1 MPKPRQLNLF
11 YIMTFIIIL
20 LSIWLIYEII
30 ISSSENDGKTDIVI
44 TYVDFECV
52 KWQEAYKHHIE
63 TVYDPTVHTADSATK
78 NRFVNHGE
86 LRYLLR
92 AIAHHMPWIR
102 HVFLVVDDELVV
114 PAWISQEVKIVRHKE
129 IFLGA
134 HRACLPTFN
143 SQAIETVLHKIKG
156 ISDPFIYFN
165 DDVFIGRPIQRT
177 DLIQESRIA
186 IIPTESRSKTGIP
199 DVSEYGYRCAW
210 KNVNT
215 LLDNHFGTTVRYK
228 LEHAPFV
235 VSPRIMKKLWK
246 VFNTEMESTVRSQFR
261 AVTDVNVSPA
271 LHPYYALHSGDGFIQ
286 KNLSAKTAYLSMGN
300 KPATLIKLNDLH
312 MNLPHFFCLE
322 DGDGQSESDGA
333 IKNFFEK
340 IFPENSKYET

>member
-1 MPKPRQLNLF
+1 MAKKKSTNIF
-11 YIMTFIIIL
+11 YILTFIIIL
-20 LSIWLIYEII
+20 LAIWLIYKIFKK
-30 ISSSENDGKTDIVI
+30 SSNAGKTDIVI

-52 KWQEAYKHHIE
+52 KWQESYKHHIE
-63 TVYDPTVHTADSATK
+63 TTYDPTVHTVDSATK

-92 AIAHHMPWIR
+92 AIAQHMPWI
-102 HVFLVVDDELVV
+102 HNIFLVVDDDLVA
-114 PAWISQEVKIVRHKE
+114 PAWMNGNVIIVRHKE
-129 IFLGA
+129 IFIGD
-134 HRACLPTFN
+134 HGNFLPTFN
-143 SQAIETVLHKIKG
+143 SQAIETVLHNIKG

-186 IIPTESRSKTGIP
+186 LIPSESRSKTGIP
-199 DVSEYGYRCAW
+199 DVSEYGFRCAW

-215 LLDNHFGTTVRYK
+215 LLDNHFGPSVRYK

-246 VFNTEMESTVRSQFR
+246 VFNKEMERTVRSRFR
-261 AVTDVNVSPA
+261 TVTDINVSPA

-286 KNLSAKTAYLSMGN
+286 KELSAKTAYLSMGN
-300 KPATLIKLNDLH
+300 KPATLIKLNELE

-322 DGDGQSESDGA
+322 DGDGQRESDDA
-333 IKNFFEK
+333 IKNFFER
-340 IFPENSKYET
+340 IFPGKSRYEF